1 MTFEEERD
9 AAIKEVQDAFL
20 ANKKAVGDYN
30 ECQKALE
37 VAVKNSRVTADR
49 LTKAKGALE
58 ALVMKAAEQPVMPP
72 TPDPFSN
79 EIGSNAS

>member
-20 ANKKAVGDYN
+20 ANKKAVGDYS

-37 VAVKNSRVTADR
+37 VAVKNSRVAGDR
-49 LTKAKGALE
+49 LTKAKTALE
-58 ALVMKAAEQPVMPP
+58 TLVMKSAEQSVVPP
-72 TPDPFSN
+72 APDPFSN
-79 EIGSNAS
+79 EVDHNAS